1 MPEMENNL
9 ENDAKELSLQHDKEL
24 EIIMWQ

>member
-9 ENDAKELSLQHDKEL
+9 ENDAKELSPQHDKEL